1 MGIMT
6 EERVMV
12 KKNEADGRFVMEEAE
27 AVRLRDERKRFRGLY
42 GNLDVRLERWLNAL
56 RRDLEHTRRLN
67 RYLGI
72 RR

>member
-1 MGIMT
+1 MT

-12 KKNEADGRFVMEEAE
+12 NKDDADGGFSTGRWGCGFEPIQ
-27 AVRLRDERKRFRGLY
+27 LCDERRRLRGLY

-67 RYLGI
+67 AWLRKQ
-72 RR
+72 